1 MDRKKLILLVAALV
15 IAALAAFMAR
25 TMFSGGE
32 PAPIAAAKP
41 PEPTGPYVLVATRA
55 LPVGTI
61 ITADAFRYQPWPKE
75 LVEAAYFIK
84 PDGTAP
90 APAPVA
96 QPGAAPVANGPEG
109 QAVKGE
115 SGQPAGDQVTEEIIG
130 TVVRHAITAGQP
142 LTQGALIKPGDRGF
156 LAAALG
162 PGMRAVTVPVSALT
176 GVAGFVF
183 PGDRV
188 DLVLTQ
194 NVAGQG
200 TGDTLKVSE
209 TIIRNLRVL
218 ATDQRAQPAKDE
230 AGNTIVSEYKLVTL
244 EVTPRIAEKIAVAQT
259 IGTLSLSLRA
269 LADNA
274 AELEM
279 ALASGSVSLPKGA
292 SAEEEER
299 ILAQISKQPSAGAGS
314 FTTGGEVSR
323 FQRRTP
329 PAVTPVQ
336 IAKEQ
341 VQLSKQIEKATKGP
355 VVRVSRGGNTTEVS
369 VDRR

>member
-32 PAPIAAAKP
+32 PTPIAVAKP
-41 PEPTGPYVLVATRA
+41 PEPTGPQVLVATRA

-75 LVEAAYFIK
+75 LVEEAYFLK
-84 PDGTAP
+84 PDGSGP
-90 APAPVA
+90 AP
-96 QPGAAPVANGPEG
+96 
-109 QAVKGE
+109 KGE
-115 SGQPAGDQVTEEIIG
+115 TGQPVGDEITEELIG
-130 TVVRHAITAGQP
+130 TVVRNPITAGQP
-142 LTQGALIKPGDRGF
+142 LTKGSLVAPGDRGF

-218 ATDQRAQPAKDE
+218 ATDQRSQPAKDE

-244 EVTPRIAEKIAVAQT
+244 EVTPRIAEKISVAQT
-259 IGTLSLSLRA
+259 IGTLSLSLRS

-279 ALASGSVSLPKGA
+279 ALASGSVNLPKGA
-292 SAEEEER
+292 TPEEEER
-299 ILAQISKQPSAGAGS
+299 ILAQISKQPSAGPGT

-341 VQLSKQIEKATKGP
+341 VQLNKQIEKATKGP
-355 VVRVSRGGNTTEVS
+355 VVRVSRGGNSTEVS

>member
-1 MDRKKLILLVAALV
+1 MDRKKVILLVAALL
-15 IAALAAFMAR
+15 IAAVTAFMAR
-25 TMFSGGE
+25 SMFSGQT
-32 PAPIAAAKP
+32 APVAAAQAP
-41 PEPTGPYVLVATRA
+41 APTGPQVLVATRA

-61 ITADAFRYQPWPKE
+61 LTADAFRFQPWPKE
-75 LVEAAYFIK
+75 LVEQAYFLK
-84 PDGTAP
+84 EDAEGDGE
-90 APAPVA
+90 A
-96 QPGAAPVANGPEG
+96 QM
-109 QAVKGE
+109 KKLM
-115 SGQPAGDQVTEEIIG
+115 G
-130 TVVRHAITAGQP
+130 TVVRNPITAGQP
-142 LTQGALIKPGDRGF
+142 ITQGSLVFPGDRGF

-162 PGMRAVTVPVSALT
+162 AGMRAVTVPVSALT

-194 NVAGQG
+194 NVSGQG
-200 TGDTLKVSE
+200 TGDSLKVSE

-218 ATDQRAQPAKDE
+218 ATDQRAQAAKDE
-230 AGNTIVSEYKLVTL
+230 KGNTIVSEYRLVTL

-259 IGTLSLSLRA
+259 IGTISLSLRS

-274 AELEM
+274 AELEQ
-279 ALASGSVSLPKGA
+279 ALASGSVNLPKGA

-299 ILAQISKQPSAGAGS
+299 ILATVNKQPSAGIGS

-329 PAVTPVQ
+329 PAQTPVQ

-341 VQLSKQIEKATKGP
+341 VQLSKQIEKAVKGP
-355 VVRVSRGGNTTEVS
+355 VVRVSRAGSTSEVQ